1 MCFKSLPT
9 VYFSCLLY
17 FNYLIGAICE
27 APVTHWTGCL
37 LRVKCQKFQM
47 HCLAGAAVPQAADHR
62 TKSAFSFGALGRD
75 RILGSEQG
83 AVFNNI
89 APNCMWAVNSESK
102 SPLLFTWCCVQ
113 MWVFKGTRACSLLVL
128 GASALSDYYFSKQS
142 HFFLQLGSLVKEMK
156 MWICGMVP
164 TYALKIW
171 F

>member
-1 MCFKSLPT
+1 MPSVRHLSLIERFVFCVWSVKSIRRT
-9 VYFSCLLY
+9 ALLV
-17 FNYLIGAICE
+17 
-27 APVTHWTGCL
+27 PH
-37 LRVKCQKFQM
+37 
-47 HCLAGAAVPQAADHR
+47 AVPQAADHR
-62 TKSAFSFGALGRD
+62 TQPAFSFGALGRD
-75 RILGSEQG
+75 KILGSEQG
-83 AVFNNI
+83 AVFKNI

-102 SPLLFTWCCVQ
+102 SPLLFTCCCVQ
-113 MWVFKGTRACSLLVL
+113 TWVFKGTRACSLLVL